1 MGNLGRFIYIE
12 RPIGS
17 EITKSR
23 EAKALVL
30 CAAKKS
36 AKLIASFSTVPEAR

>member
-1 MGNLGRFIYIE
+1 M
-12 RPIGS
+12 GS

-30 CAAKKS
+30 CVAKMSALAQRTFFTMLVLCAAKMS
-36 AKLIASFSTVPEAR
+36 ALAQ